1 MLYIVSPELIHLA
14 TVGLYP
20 FDKFLPLLPPLH
32 PNPWAALLCSVSLTL
47 AFLDSTYKWGHT
59 VFVFLW
65 LISLSTMLS
74 RLIHVVTNGRIPFFL
89 TAEQYSIACT
99 GYIFIHSFIGGHLGC
114 LHSLAIVNN
123 AAMHKKE
130 NQISF
135 SLVIYQEVGL
145 LKYMGVLRLIFLEKN
160 FFKFAFPW
168 WLVMLNVFL
177 CTYCLFACLLWKKIS
192 IQIPCPFLNLI
203 ALSSMSS

>member
-1 MLYIVSPELIHLA
+1 
-14 TVGLYP
+14 
-20 FDKFLPLLPPLH
+20 
-32 PNPWAALLCSVSLTL
+32 
-47 AFLDSTYKWGHT
+47 
-59 VFVFLW
+59 
-65 LISLSTMLS
+65 MLS

-203 ALSSMSS
+203 ALSSMSSLCVLGIYPLSDRFSAIFSYSMGCLFILFLFCCAEAF